1 MACTLSIL
9 SIVILCQ
16 LMLTAQGLFAAL
28 IVLNLII
35 SIQSIGQECAIQY
48 TEQPSVSLGCQ
59 PYDLILGSYINVRF
73 ACTVEAEQGS
83 QGTLNLTWF
92 QQTQNGHI
100 AELGCSIVATRSDGL
115 RQRCL
120 LDIRGETPPADY
132 WCQALYRTPS
142 GSSKPLLRSNV
153 ITIGTPDQHNGTM
166 CSNTQSIDAMKCA
179 EIPEI
184 VITGETQCMQCV
196 IYKVTTKNIK

>member
-16 LMLTAQGLFAAL
+16 LMLTAQGLFAAV

-48 TEQPSVSLGCQ
+48 TELPSLSCQ

-83 QGTLNLTWF
+83 QGMLNLTWF

-120 LDIRGETPPADY
+120 LDIRGETPPASY
-132 WCQALYRTPS
+132 WCQAMYRTPS

-166 CSNTQSIDAMKCA
+166 CSNTQSIDTIKCA

-184 VITGETQCMQCV
+184 VILTGETERSACSV
-196 IYKVTTKNIK
+196 